1 MQAPD
6 HERRLAHDWE
16 VDVAK
21 PGRESSPARAAIFSP
36 IGDEGRALL
45 VERRLVEAIRSGV
58 LADGERL
65 PSEAELAKLF
75 GVALVTAREAL
86 VALRRQGLVT
96 TVRGRK
102 GGSFVTAPS
111 GETSQDSR
119 LAAMSRLELR
129 DRGSYYTVVLTGC
142 ADLAA
147 ARIDPAEVDFVRGLV
162 PSEEATGCDVG
173 AWRRAETEFYL
184 AVAALTQSAR
194 LTREVIRL
202 EADFGALLRL
212 PLDESDHRRSTG
224 ARLATLAG
232 ALAAGDSDIARAAA
246 RAQVTEALER
256 LADLHARVR

>member
-1 MQAPD
+1 VT
-6 HERRLAHDWE
+6 ES
-16 VDVAK
+16 
-21 PGRESSPARAAIFSP
+21 GRGPSPARAAIFSP

-45 VERRLVEAIRSGV
+45 VERRLAEAIRSGV

-65 PSEAELAKLF
+65 PSEAELAQRL

-96 TVRGRK
+96 TVRGRN

-111 GETSQDSR
+111 GDAPAGGR

-142 ADLAA
+142 AELAA
-147 ARIDPAEVDFVRGLV
+147 ARVDPAELGYVHGLV
-162 PSEEATGCDVG
+162 PADDSTGCDVG

-212 PLDESDHRRSTG
+212 PLDDADHRRATG
-224 ARLATLAG
+224 ERLAGLAA
-232 ALAAGDSDIARAAA
+232 ALADGHPGKARATT
-246 RAQVTEALER
+246 RTQVTESLEL
-256 LADLHARVR
+256 LAELHAAVR

>member
-1 MQAPD
+1 VGE
-6 HERRLAHDWE
+6 H
-16 VDVAK
+16 
-21 PGRESSPARAAIFSP
+21 GREGSPARAAIFSP

-45 VERRLVEAIRSGV
+45 VERRLAEAIRSGV

-86 VALRRQGLVT
+86 DALRRQRLVT
-96 TVRGRK
+96 TVRGRN
-102 GGSFVTAPS
+102 GGSFVTATS
-111 GETSQDSR
+111 GVEPAGGR

-142 ADLAA
+142 AELAA
-147 ARIDPAEVDFVRGLV
+147 ERVDPAEVDFVRGLV
-162 PSEEATGCDVG
+162 PSEAATGGDVG
-173 AWRRAETEFYL
+173 AWRRAETEFFL

-212 PLDESDHRRSTG
+212 PLEDADHRRATG
-224 ARLATLAG
+224 RRLA
-232 ALAAGDSDIARAAA
+232 ALADALADGDRETARAIS
-246 RAQVTEALER
+246 RAQVGDALEL
-256 LADLHARVR
+256 LAELHAGVR

>member
-1 MQAPD
+1 VGDRSA
-6 HERRLAHDWE
+6 
-16 VDVAK
+16 
-21 PGRESSPARAAIFSP
+21 GRPTESSPARAAVFSP

-45 VERRLVEAIRSGV
+45 VERRLAEAIRSGV

-65 PSEAELAKLF
+65 PSEAELAQRF

-96 TVRGRK
+96 TARGRN

-111 GETSQDSR
+111 GAGPADDR
-119 LAAMSRLELR
+119 LARMSRLELR
-129 DRGSYYTVVLTGC
+129 DRGSHYLVVLTGC
-142 ADLAA
+142 AELAA
-147 ARIDPAEVDFVRGLV
+147 ERVDPAEVDYVHGLV
-162 PSEEATGCDVG
+162 PAPAGPTDDVG

-212 PLDESDHRRSTG
+212 PLDREEHRRRTG
-224 ARLATLAG
+224 ASLSALAEALAG
-232 ALAAGDSDIARAAA
+232 GQPETARRVA
-246 RAQVTEALER
+246 RDQLTDALEL
-256 LADLHARVR
+256 LAELHAAVR